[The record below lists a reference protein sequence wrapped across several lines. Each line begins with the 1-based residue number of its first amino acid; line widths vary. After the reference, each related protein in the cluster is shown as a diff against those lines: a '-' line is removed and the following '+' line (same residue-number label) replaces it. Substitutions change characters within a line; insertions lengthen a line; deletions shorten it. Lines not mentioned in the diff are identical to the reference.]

1 MANYDLSRTPVNR
14 TALGLPSDLGT
25 SRRTLGTSFTLVANA
40 NTNVPLP
47 NVTATTVHVAHT
59 NNQYVTINTAGLYLL
74 EGLVAIS
81 NNLAG
86 MPSAFIYA
94 DNNPASGERFNTQGG
109 TYCQTGGYPNL
120 CVSAVVQLA
129 AGRQISLGAISNV
142 AHQVYGLTSHLSV
155 TLLRSS

>member
-1 MANYDLSRTPVNR
+1 MANYDLSRTPVER
-14 TALGLPSDLGT
+14 AALGLPSDLGT

-47 NVTATTVHVAHT
+47 NVSATTVHVAHS

-81 NNLAG
+81 NATAG
-86 MPSAFIYA
+86 TPAAFIYA
-94 DNNPASGERFNTQGG
+94 DNNVTGGERFVTQGGLSAPASGF
-109 TYCQTGGYPNL
+109 PNL
-120 CVSAVVQLA
+120 SMTAVVQLV

-142 AHQVYGLTSHLSV
+142 AHQ
-155 TLLRSS
+155 